1 MTIALKRM
9 GYKGK
14 QTVHGFR
21 HLASTQLN
29 EQGYDADAI
38 ELQLAHKIQGV
49 RGVYNKA
56 KKLEY
61 RVEMMRK
68 WADWLDNL
76 NSGKI

>member
-1 MTIALKRM
+1 M

-38 ELQLAHKIQGV
+38 KLQLAHKIQGV

-56 KKLEY
+56 E
-61 RVEMMRK
+61 
-68 WADWLDNL
+68 N
-76 NSGKI
+76 